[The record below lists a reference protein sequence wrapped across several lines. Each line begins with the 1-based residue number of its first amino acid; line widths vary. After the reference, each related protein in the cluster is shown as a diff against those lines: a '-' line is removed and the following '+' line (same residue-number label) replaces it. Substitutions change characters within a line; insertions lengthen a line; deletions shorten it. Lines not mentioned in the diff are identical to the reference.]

1 MHYFSYQH
9 GELHCEGV
17 PLSRIADEVGTPV
30 YVYSRQTLVRHC
42 RVFREAFA
50 GIPHTICFAVKAN
63 SNLSV
68 LRTIAGEGIG
78 ADIVSGG
85 ELFRALKAG
94 IDPAMIVYAGVGK
107 QSHEI
112 ARALEIGIKMFNVE
126 SRGEM
131 DVIQQVA
138 KSLGKVAPI
147 AIRVNPNVDAGT
159 HPYISTGLRQN
170 KFGIGIEGVMDDYQ
184 YAHGLSHVEV
194 VGVHCHIGSQLT
206 DIQPFVDA
214 LQIIR
219 QLVLDLREQGIVLR
233 YLDMGGGLG
242 IRYNAETPPSPE
254 ELARAIRPIVA
265 DLGCELI
272 FEPGRVLVG
281 NAGIFLT
288 RVIYTKSNYERKFI
302 VVDGAMN
309 DLARPS
315 LYGSYHDILPAD
327 EAAGRQGTALADVV
341 GPICE
346 TGDFFA
352 RERSVAPFAAGDLM
366 ALMSAGAYGFTM
378 SSNYNSRPRVAE
390 VMVDGDTYRVVR
402 RRETFDDLVRLEE
415 EV

>member
-315 LYGSYHDILPAD
+315 LYGSYHDILPVD

-352 RERSVAPFAAGDLM
+352 RERAVAPFAAGDLM